1 MRKLTAQS
9 FKSMKGQEKLVV
21 MTCYD
26 ATFASLI
33 AQTSM
38 DAILVGDSLGNV
50 IQGRSDTLAVTLD
63 DVIYHTRCV
72 RRGAGQDVHVIA
84 DMPFM
89 TFQISTQEAMRN
101 AGLLLSVGRANAVK
115 LEGGVR
121 VAGTISALVQAGIP
135 VMGHVGLT
143 PQSFNGMGGF
153 KIQGR
158 DAGAAAAILEDALAV
173 AEAGAYSLVLE
184 GIPAVLA
191 ARITEAVK
199 IPTIGIG
206 ASANC
211 DGQVLVLY
219 DMLGMNPD
227 FNPKFL
233 KKYADLAAV
242 IRGAVDA
249 FGDDVRGGGFPGL
262 QHSFSGDALYSSV
275 PAGASSVADRRNGGG
290 ES

>member
-1 MRKLTAQS
+1 MRNLTAQS
-9 FKSMKGQEKLVV
+9 FKSKKGQGKLVV
-21 MTCYD
+21 LTCYD

-33 AQTSM
+33 SKTSI

-50 IQGRSDTLAVTLD
+50 IQGRSDTLEVTLD

-72 RRGAGQDVHVIA
+72 RRGAGQDAHIIA

-89 TFQISTQEAMRN
+89 TFQVSTQEAMRN
-101 AGLLLSVGRANAVK
+101 AGMLLSVGRANAVK

-121 VAGTISALVQAGIP
+121 VAETISRLVQAGIP

-143 PQSFNGMGGF
+143 PQSFNEMGGF

-158 DAGAAAAILEDALAV
+158 DAGAAAAILEDAVAV
-173 AEAGAYSLVLE
+173 AEAGAYSIVLE
-184 GIPAVLA
+184 GIPASLA
-191 ARITEAVK
+191 ARITETVG

-227 FNPKFL
+227 FNPRFL
-233 KKYADLAAV
+233 KK
-242 IRGAVDA
+242 
-249 FGDDVRGGGFPGL
+249 
-262 QHSFSGDALYSSV
+262 
-275 PAGASSVADRRNGGG
+275 
-290 ES
+290 

>member
-1 MRKLTAQS
+1 
-9 FKSMKGQEKLVV
+9 MKGREKLVV

-26 ATFASLI
+26 ATFARLL
-33 AQTSM
+33 AATSV

-50 IQGRSDTLAVTLD
+50 IQGRPDTLEVTLE

-72 RRGAGQDVHVIA
+72 RRGVGQDMHVIA

-89 TFQISTQEAMRN
+89 TFQINSDEALRN
-101 AGLLLSVGRANAVK
+101 AGRLLAEGRANAVK

-121 VAGTISALVQAGIP
+121 VAEAVSRMTAAGIP

-143 PQSFNGMGGF
+143 PQSFNEFGGF
-153 KIQGR
+153 RVQGR
-158 DAGAAAAILEDALAV
+158 DPRVADCIVEDARAI
-173 AEAGAYSLVLE
+173 ADAGAYSIVLE
-184 GIPAVLA
+184 GVPADLA
-191 ARITEAVK
+191 ARITAEID

-211 DGQVLVLY
+211 DGQVLVIY

-233 KKYADLAAV
+233 KKYDNLAERIV
-242 IRGAVDA
+242 TAVDR
-249 FGDDVRGGGFPGL
+249 FGTEVRGGSFPGPE
-262 QHSFSGDALYSSV
+262 HSFTGSAVYSGGRCDDGVSDV
-275 PAGASSVADRRNGGG
+275 
-290 ES
+290 

>member
-1 MRKLTAQS
+1 MRNLTAQS
-9 FKSMKGQEKLVV
+9 FKSMKGQGKLVV
-21 MTCYD
+21 LTCYD

-33 AQTSM
+33 SKTSI

-50 IQGRSDTLAVTLD
+50 IQGRSDTLEVTLD

-72 RRGAGQDVHVIA
+72 RRGAGQDAHIIA

-89 TFQISTQEAMRN
+89 TFQVSTQEAMRN
-101 AGLLLSVGRANAVK
+101 AGMLLSVGRANAVK

-121 VAGTISALVQAGIP
+121 VAETISRLVQAGIP

-143 PQSFNGMGGF
+143 PQSFNEMGGF

-158 DAGAAAAILEDALAV
+158 DAGAAAAILEDAVAV
-173 AEAGAYSLVLE
+173 AEAGAYSIVLE
-184 GIPAVLA
+184 GIPASLA
-191 ARITEAVK
+191 ARITETVG

-227 FNPKFL
+227 FNPRFL
-233 KKYADLAAV
+233 KKYADLASV
-242 IRGAVDA
+242 IRGAVDT
-249 FGDDVRGGGFPGL
+249 FGDEVRGGAFPGP
-262 QHSFSGDALYSSV
+262 QHSFSGEGLYSSAT
-275 PAGASSVADRRNGGG
+275 AGSSGAVDARKGGG

>member
-1 MRKLTAQS
+1 MRKLTALS
-9 FKSMKGQEKLVV
+9 FKALKGKEKLVV

-26 ATFASLI
+26 ASFARLVCAGSV
-33 AQTSM
+33 

-50 IQGRSDTLAVTLD
+50 IQGRDSTLEVTLD

-72 RRGAGQDVHVIA
+72 RRGAGPDMHIIA

-89 TFQISTQEAMRN
+89 TFQISSEDALRN
-101 AGLLLSVGRANAVK
+101 AGRLISEGRANAVK

-121 VAGTISALVQAGIP
+121 SADAISRIVGAGIP

-143 PQSFNGMGGF
+143 PQSVNEFGGY

-158 DAGAAAAILEDALAV
+158 DVGAAATIMADAIAV

-184 GIPAVLA
+184 GIPADLA
-191 ARITEAVK
+191 AEITAAVN

-219 DMLGMNPD
+219 DLLGMDPD

-233 KKYADLAAV
+233 KKYDNFADRVVSAV
-242 IRGAVDA
+242 AA
-249 FGDDVRGGGFPGL
+249 FGDEVRKGDYPGP
-262 QHSFSGDALYSSV
+262 QHSFTGGALYSTGQS
-275 PAGASSVADRRNGGG
+275 AGNGGD
-290 ES
+290 